1 MIKKIIFDLDNTLIN
16 WEDTYFTYAVENTC
30 KDLNITYS
38 NKILELV
45 INSINNFL
53 DLIFN
58 NAGLV
63 GLFLPLDLVKVILPL
78 VLIVINFN
86 YIYGLILWVLKK
98 IPFINVN

>member
-1 MIKKIIFDLDNTLIN
+1 MIIEAFFDLIYN
-16 WEDTYFTYAVENTC
+16 
-30 KDLNITYS
+30 LNSFIFS
-38 NKILELV
+38 MLPSLPEMPDKIV
-45 INSINNFL
+45 NSIDNFL

-63 GLFLPLDLVKVILPL
+63 GLILPLDLVKVILPL
-78 VLIVINFN
+78 TIIVINFD

>member
-1 MIKKIIFDLDNTLIN
+1 MIIEAFFDLIYN
-16 WEDTYFTYAVENTC
+16 
-30 KDLNITYS
+30 LNSFIFS
-38 NKILELV
+38 MLPSFPDMPDKI

-58 NAGLV
+58 NAGLL

-78 VLIVINFN
+78 TLIVINFD